1 MYHSLLSLSLQIKS
15 NDGLLHPFQLKLI
28 VNLSHFKGLL
38 SLLHYIILQSL
49 LQMKCV
55 LSPLKLS
62 DILLNDGH
70 ELFINLIPQVD
81 SVSTQIGFVNFELSS
96 QLEYLFELELNVE
109 KLRQLDCV

>member
-1 MYHSLLSLSLQIKS
+1 MYHSLLSLSLQRKS

-38 SLLHYIILQSL
+38 SLLHDISLQSL
-49 LQMKCV
+49 LQMKCL

-81 SVSTQIGFVNFELSS
+81 SVSPIIECETLELSS
-96 QLEYLFELELNVE
+96 QL
-109 KLRQLDCV
+109 